1 MFLFFLYVYY
11 FSCEKDKYIILNHQ
25 IIKKLLRLFNISFF
39 GLTYSFYI
47 FALELKTKI
56 KA

>member
-11 FSCEKDKYIILNHQ
+11 FSCEKDKHIILNNQ

-39 GLTYSFYI
+39 CFNIFFLYI
-47 FALELKTKI
+47 CIRIENEN
-56 KA
+56 

>member
-11 FSCEKDKYIILNHQ
+11 FSCEKDKHIILNNQ

-39 GLTYSFYI
+39 ALTYSFYI

-56 KA
+56 KV